1 MTKPIQLPEIKPEEQ
16 TPLVQSLVEIIE
28 RLAETV
34 QRHTETIGQLK
45 DVVRS

>member
-1 MTKPIQLPEIKPEEQ
+1 MTKPIQLPAIKPEEQ
-16 TPLVQSLVEIIE
+16 TPLVRSRVEIIE